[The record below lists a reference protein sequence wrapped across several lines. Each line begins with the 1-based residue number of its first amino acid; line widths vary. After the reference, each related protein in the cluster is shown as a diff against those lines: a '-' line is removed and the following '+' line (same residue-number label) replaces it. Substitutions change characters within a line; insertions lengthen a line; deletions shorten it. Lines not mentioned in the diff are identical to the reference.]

1 VWLKGVDVMSIQ
13 SKAKKNRKPGAD
25 CSPLF
30 YTRWSP
36 RAMKGQL
43 TKKELL
49 PLFEA
54 ARWAPSAFN
63 VQPWRFLVAHK
74 KSDRDKFMT
83 FLVDFN
89 KQWCKNASALVII
102 LSRNKS
108 EYKNKPN
115 PTHSFDTGAA
125 WVSLALEGARR
136 GLVVHGMSGFDY
148 NKARKVMKIPKVYSI
163 EAMCAIG
170 KLASPS
176 VLPPEIAKT
185 EKPNQRKKLKE
196 ILSWGKFNWK

>member
-1 VWLKGVDVMSIQ
+1 MTLQSI
-13 SKAKKNRKPGAD
+13 AKKFRKPKANV
-25 CSPLF
+25 SPLF

-36 RAMKGQL
+36 RAMTGEKL
-43 TKKELL
+43 TKSELK

-63 VQPWRFLVAHK
+63 VQPWRFVVATGK
-74 KSDRDKFMT
+74 RKDVFMN

-89 KQWCKNASALVII
+89 KTWCKNAAALVVIV
-102 LSRNKS
+102 SRNNS

-125 WVSLALEGARR
+125 WASIALEGARR

-148 NKARKVMKIPKVYSI
+148 KKVKRVLKISNKFTV
-163 EAMCAIG
+163 EAMFAVG
-170 KLASPS
+170 KLAPASK
-176 VLPPEIAKT
+176 LPAEIKKM
-185 EKPNQRKKLKE
+185 EKPNQRKKMSE
-196 ILSWGKFNWK
+196 IVSWDGTFGFE